1 MQFFKMKFRDF
12 RQRQTGNVPDQQWID
27 CICLIISKSLKNEI
41 EVLLDKYKTV
51 NIELKIERKQ

>member
-1 MQFFKMKFRDF
+1 MKFRDF